1 MKGSRLIVFAIA
13 LALGSGVETARGD
26 VLGTAFTYQGQLMDQ
41 GVPANEE
48 YDFIFKL
55 FDDPVGGAQVGD
67 DVEIEEWFVSDG
79 LFTVELD
86 FGTDVFTG
94 DALWLEVS
102 VRLSD
107 GGGEYTEL
115 SPRQPLKATPYA
127 LYALNGP
134 GSGGFWAGS
143 GNDVYNTNSG
153 NIGVGTS
160 SPLEKLHVAGP
171 VAALRLQDDDDA
183 GSYTSIY
190 DQTSG
195 MMRVDKLAGS
205 GVALMDLNPRPLDGV
220 SDATVRFFRRT
231 NTSGPKAVI
240 FNRGDNTTGA
250 SAMIGAGG
258 LDSWFQADGGNFGIG
273 TTGPVAP
280 LEVHNNTT
288 GEILR
293 LVSDRTYGYVH
304 FREGSA
310 TRAYMGFGD
319 AGDLL
324 VNATPD
330 SFAIDGLST
339 ALHLAVD
346 SDATKGITVNTN
358 GNVGIGT
365 TGPSAQLTIGNGAHK
380 IRLERDGLE
389 SWSVY
394 QTTTGSDGLGFH
406 NDDDAAYRMFLSQDG
421 NVGIGTTTPET
432 KLDVAGN
439 VIVRSASTSAI
450 LIELGEGLDYAE
462 GFDVSDKSQI
472 APGMVLVI
480 DADNPGRLDIAG
492 APYDRKVAG
501 IVAGANGL
509 GSAVRLGAGQF
520 DLDVALAGRVYC
532 NVDATYGAIQPGDLL
547 TTSPTPGY
555 AMKVTDHAKAQGAI
569 LGKAMQPLKQGEKG
583 QILVLVTLQ

>member
-1 MKGSRLIVFAIA
+1 MRCLQLTVFAA
-13 LALGSGVETARGD
+13 LLALGSGAEAVLAES
-26 VLGTAFTYQGQLMDQ
+26 LGTAFTYQGQLKEAGTPYTGQADMQFDLYDAETGGNLIATDSAT
-41 GVPANEE
+41 GV
-48 YDFIFKL
+48 
-55 FDDPVGGAQVGD
+55 QVT
-67 DVEIEEWFVSDG
+67 DG
-79 LFTVELD
+79 LFTVQVD
-86 FGTDVFTG
+86 FGTAPFSG
-94 DALWLEVS
+94 DARWLEITV
-102 VRLSD
+102 D
-107 GGGEYTEL
+107 GTPL
-115 SPRQPLKATPYA
+115 SPRQPVNATPYA
-127 LYALNGP
+127 LYALAGP
-134 GSGGFWAGS
+134 GVGGFWAENGTAI
-143 GNDVYNTNSG
+143 YNTNSG
-153 NIGVGTS
+153 NV
-160 SPLEKLHVAGP
+160 
-171 VAALRLQDDDDA
+171 
-183 GSYTSIY
+183 
-190 DQTSG
+190 
-195 MMRVDKLAGS
+195 
-205 GVALMDLNPRPLDGV
+205 
-220 SDATVRFFRRT
+220 
-231 NTSGPKAVI
+231 
-240 FNRGDNTTGA
+240 
-250 SAMIGAGG
+250 
-258 LDSWFQADGGNFGIG
+258 GIG

-280 LEVHNNTT
+280 LDVHNNTT
-288 GEILR
+288 GQILR

-330 SFAIDGLST
+330 SFAIDGLGT

-509 GSAVRLGAGQF
+509 GSAVRLGAGQYDF
-520 DLDVALAGRVYC
+520 DVALAGRVYC

-555 AMKVTDHAKAQGAI
+555 AMKVTDHEQAQGAI
-569 LGKAMQPLKQGEKG
+569 LGKAMQPLKQGKKG